1 MAMALKIVD
10 VSTHQDGL
18 SFKKLKSS
26 NSDLSGA
33 ICRAS
38 CGVDEDDLFQGFMKE
53 LDTLGLLLGAYHYI
67 EGDGVSAELDVFL
80 SVIDRY
86 LYRCIICLDWEKTH
100 NKRWGD
106 LDYLESCCEYIIG
119 RTGVRPLVY
128 ASKSHFPYD
137 LCKRL
142 NLGTW
147 VAQYATDGVTNGF
160 QDTPWNESG
169 CPCSIRQYSGNG
181 RLSGYGA
188 AIDLDKAY
196 MDADA
201 WARYADPN
209 GVLNGGGNDA
219 ENSGDYVIAEF
230 NGTVKIPKDSLT

>member
-1 MAMALKIVD
+1 MALKIVD

-18 SFKKLKSS
+18 SFKKLKAS
-26 NSDLSGA
+26 NGDLAGA

-38 CGVDEDDLFQGFMKE
+38 YGVDEDDLFQAFMQE
-53 LDTLGLLLGAYHYI
+53 LDTLGLLMGAYHYI
-67 EGDGVSAELDVFL
+67 EGDGVSAELDTFL
-80 SVIDRY
+80 SVIDKY
-86 LYRCIICLDWEKTH
+86 LYRCIICLDWEDTN

-106 LDYLESCCEYIIG
+106 LDYLESCCKYIIE

-128 ASKSHFPYD
+128 ASKAHFPYD

-147 VAQYATDGVTNGF
+147 IAQYATDGVIKGF
-160 QDTPWNESG
+160 HETPWNESG
-169 CPCSIRQYSGNG
+169 CACSIRQYSGNG
-181 RLSGYGA
+181 RLNGYGD

-209 GVLNGGGNDA
+209 GVLNSGGNDV
-219 ENSGDYVIAEF
+219 ENSGDYVIVEF